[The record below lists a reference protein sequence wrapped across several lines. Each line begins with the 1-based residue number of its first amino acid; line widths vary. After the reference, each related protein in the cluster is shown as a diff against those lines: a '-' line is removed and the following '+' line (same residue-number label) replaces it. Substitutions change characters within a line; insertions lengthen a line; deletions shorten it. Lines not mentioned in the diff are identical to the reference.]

1 MTAVSH
7 KPLKGDYSAFALAAV
22 VYGIGVAAFCC
33 WLYLSQRAVMLSH
46 FDQNMHSAVHT
57 VHEILG
63 TGKIRDRIREGR
75 TDLPLYLQH
84 QQRLDRYAGQ
94 CGFTALGIAIR
105 EGDRIQYILSS
116 KGLSDAE
123 PSAAVQHGESVAGEL
138 AATIRDLAAKGGTN
152 LVEFTRFSP
161 FFGDLRVA
169 LLYEPESG
177 ESGYAFIAAKETGSI
192 RKPLRTLALHM
203 AVAILFLLSMA
214 VPLVVLFSRAQRNT
228 ALKLA
233 ELNSRLQAD
242 VALQKNREAE
252 MKDAIRDLERFNALT
267 VGRENRIIELKAEV
281 NELLQ
286 QTNRAKRYNIEK
298 TD

>member
-1 MTAVSH
+1 MTAVAH
-7 KPLKGDYSAFALAAV
+7 KPRKGDYSAFALAAI

-46 FDQNMHSAVHT
+46 FDQNMHSAIYT
-57 VHEILG
+57 AREILG
-63 TGKIRDRIREGR
+63 TGNGRDLIREGR
-75 TDLPLYLQH
+75 TDLPLYLQY
-84 QQRLDRYAGQ
+84 QLRLDRYAGQ

-105 EGDRIQYILSS
+105 EGDRIQYIISS

-123 PSAAVQHGESVAGEL
+123 PSAAVQHGEPVAEAL
-138 AATIRDLAAKGGTN
+138 AATIRNLAAKGGTN
-152 LVEFTRFSP
+152 LVEFTHASP

-169 LLYEPESG
+169 LLYEPLTG
-177 ESGYAFIAAKETGSI
+177 ESGFVFIAAKETVSI
-192 RKPLRTLALHM
+192 RRPLRTLALHM

-214 VPLVVLFSRAQRNT
+214 VPLVVFFSRAQRNA

-242 VALQKNREAE
+242 VTLQKNREAE

-267 VGRENRIIELKAEV
+267 VERENRIIDLKAEV

>member
-7 KPLKGDYSAFALAAV
+7 KPRKGDYSAFALAAI
-22 VYGIGVAAFCC
+22 VYGVGVTAFCC
-33 WLYLSQRAVMLSH
+33 WLYLTQRAIMLSH
-46 FDQNMHSAVHT
+46 FDQNMHGAIYT
-57 VHEILG
+57 VREILG
-63 TGKIRDRIREGR
+63 TGNGRDLIREGR
-75 TDLPLYLQH
+75 TDLPLYPQH
-84 QQRLDRYAGQ
+84 QLRLDRYAGQ

-116 KGLSDAE
+116 KGMSDAE
-123 PSAAVQHGESVAGEL
+123 PSSSVPHGEPVAEDL

-152 LVEFTRFSP
+152 LVEFTLASP

-169 LLYEPESG
+169 LLYEPLTG
-177 ESGYAFIAAKETGSI
+177 ESGYVFIAVKETGSI
-192 RKPLRTLALHM
+192 RRPLRTLAVHM

-214 VPLVVLFSRAQRNT
+214 VPLVVLFSRAQRNA

-242 VALQKNREAE
+242 VTLQKSREAE